1 MVFNLFHKSD
11 NSSTSTP
18 SDQVQ
23 PSNEQMVF
31 DESGAP
37 AKMHIEDIFF
47 IHGRGTV
54 VTGTV
59 EAGTFQVGQKINIQT
74 ESNIITTTIA
84 SIEAFRKTEE
94 FVSTGSAAGFVLPD
108 VDREAVQKGN
118 LITAA

>member
-1 MVFNLFHKSD
+1 M
-11 NSSTSTP
+11 T
-18 SDQVQ
+18 
-23 PSNEQMVF
+23 F

-47 IHGRGTV
+47 IHGQGTV

-74 ESNIITTTIA
+74 DNGTITTTIA
-84 SIEAFRKTEE
+84 SIQAFHKTEE
-94 FVSTGSAAGFVLPD
+94 FVATGSAAGFVIPD
-108 VDREAVQKGN
+108 VAREAVQKGN